1 MQRKLKFS
9 KQVNAF
15 ELSAMQKVGYRW
27 ALLALIIYNPLMR
40 CEFQECHLCLSSCR

>member
-1 MQRKLKFS
+1 MQRKLKSS

-27 ALLALIIYNPLMR
+27 ALLALIIYIIR
-40 CEFQECHLCLSSCR
+40 